1 MPVTIRPR
9 ASLGRVIEDL
19 GSTLLDV
26 VSGAVDDDTAIE
38 TVVIHDVLDDAMP
51 SRGAIVLGVGLSDPA
66 EIVELL
72 RVLGAQRAAALVLRA
87 PVRAD
92 AALSDAA
99 AAEGVPVLA
108 LTRGASWAQLA
119 AMLRSL
125 IAEGDVGDQVTTTLG
140 GMPSGDLFALAN
152 AIATLLD
159 APVTI
164 EDRSSRVVA
173 FSGRQDEADP
183 ARIET
188 VLGRQVPERFARQL
202 EERGVFQEL
211 YRSEEPLHVGPV
223 ANTQGLPSFP
233 RVALAVRAGDEIL
246 GSIWAAVRE
255 PLSPDRAQALKD
267 SAGLVALHMLRLR
280 AGADV
285 ERRLRADLLATVL
298 EGGPGASDAASRL
311 RLDDHH
317 GVVLA
322 LSASEQPE
330 DDPTAG
336 ARGSAERHRI
346 ADAFAVHLGAV
357 YRRSAV
363 ALIGDVV
370 YAVVGMRPHEGEAD
384 GAAESQDARAAR
396 VAADFLG
403 RLGAPG
409 DIRIGVGTVAANAA
423 QLATSRLNADRA
435 LRVGRR
441 ASSSEPVAVFA
452 AVQMEAL
459 LAELGD
465 LVRARGDQ
473 PTGPVARLLAHDQE
487 RGTHLVPTL
496 RAWLDAFGD
505 VTEASGRVFTHPNT
519 FRYRLRRLAEIGGID
534 LDDPDARFSAMVQ
547 LRLLVPEDRVSR

>member
-1 MPVTIRPR
+1 MSVTTRPR

-19 GSTLLDV
+19 GTTLLEV
-26 VSGAVDDDTAIE
+26 VGGAVDDDVVIE

-51 SRGAIVLGVGLSDPA
+51 LRGALVLGVGLSEPEEVA
-66 EIVELL
+66 TLL
-72 RVLGAQRAAALVLRA
+72 DTLGQQGAAALVLRA
-87 PVRAD
+87 PVRTEPVLRE
-92 AALSDAA
+92 AATAT
-99 AAEGVPVLA
+99 GVPVLA

-125 IAEGDVGDQVTTTLG
+125 IAEGDVGDQAATTLG

-152 AIATLLD
+152 AIATLLN

-202 EERGVFQEL
+202 EERGVFQAL
-211 YRSEEPLHVGPV
+211 YRSEDPIHVGPV
-223 ANTQGLPSFP
+223 HNTEGLPSYP

-246 GSIWAAVRE
+246 GSIWAAVQE
-255 PLSPDRAQALKD
+255 PLAPDRVRALKD

-285 ERRLRADLLATVL
+285 ERRLRADLLATIL
-298 EGGPGASDAASRL
+298 EGGPGAADAVSRL
-311 RLDDHH
+311 RLDDHRC
-317 GVVLA
+317 VVLA
-322 LSASEQPE
+322 LSAVEQPD
-330 DDPTAG
+330 DDPSAG
-336 ARGSAERHRI
+336 ARRIAERHRV

-357 YRRSAV
+357 YLRSAV

-370 YAVVGMRPHEGEAD
+370 YAVVALRPETGTAEGAGD
-384 GAAESQDARAAR
+384 ADARAAR
-396 VAADFLG
+396 VATDFLG
-403 RLGAPG
+403 RLGAAE
-409 DIRIGVGTVAANAA
+409 DIRIGVGTVAPDASGIPA
-423 QLATSRLNADRA
+423 SRANADRA
-435 LRVGRR
+435 LRVGRH
-441 ASSSEPVAVFA
+441 ASSAEPVALFT

-459 LAELGD
+459 LVELGD

-473 PTGPVARLLAHDQE
+473 PTGPVAKLLAQDRE
-487 RGTHLVPTL
+487 RGTHLVETL

-505 VTEASGRVFTHPNT
+505 VAVASARVYTHPNT

-534 LDDPDARFSAMVQ
+534 LSDPDARFSAMVQ
-547 LRLLVPEDRVSR
+547 LRLLAPES